1 MALEPRS
8 RRLGALV
15 VTFATALVA
24 GWIAGSTGELQP
36 IALPVVFGVA
46 LATAIDPRLWLVH
59 LALVAAGLVAFDL
72 VPDLAAGTAGRVAVD
87 TRTILSALVP
97 AFIGAAMVRL
107 ACRNAV

>member
-1 MALEPRS
+1 MISDARS

-15 VTFATALVA
+15 VAAATALVA
-24 GWIAGSTGELQP
+24 ALTVGDGPQVQP

-59 LALVAAGLVAFDL
+59 LAVAAAGLVGADIL
-72 VPDLAAGTAGRVAVD
+72 PLAQGPGSVPALDGRL
-87 TRTILSALVP
+87 ILSAMVP

-107 ACRNAV
+107 ACRSAL